1 MEIEHEADSDQEVEE
16 LFINEELMDWGCAT
30 YMAGLSSDTDKVDDK
45 LHSEVVS
52 QLNSIRAGLN
62 KQQKGITMQREALD
76 QVTFL

>member
-16 LFINEELMDWGCAT
+16 LFIDEELTDWGHAT
-30 YMAGLSSDTDKVDDK
+30 YMTGLSSNTDKVDDK

-52 QLNSIRAGLN
+52 QLNRIRACLN

-76 QVTFL
+76 QVTL